1 MKKTAIAA
9 DLSETAAWYG
19 KLSSLGDFAQRRIPA
34 ELFPAFDT
42 WLSTAMRDGREQLGE
57 RWLDVYLTTP
67 MQRFAWA
74 PGVID
79 EHWWF
84 GLFMPSCD
92 SVGRYF
98 PLLIAQ
104 PREGAPQDGAALGQL
119 ERWYEHLVAAAMRT
133 LDERGTPVEALEEAL
148 RESPAWA
155 SAPGRDD
162 DDVAAAIRPPGRRTL
177 APGAELSH
185 WLPALATQSLL
196 DALAGCSL
204 WWPVGGEDEPATLRI
219 VRGLPWDEDF
229 VALLEGH

>member
-1 MKKTAIAA
+1 MSVAGDT
-9 DLSETAAWYG
+9 DVPGWFG
-19 KLSSLGDFAQRRIPA
+19 KISTLGDFAHRRLPPA
-34 ELFPAFDT
+34 WLQACDA
-42 WLSTAMRDGREQLGE
+42 WLSQALRASRALLGE

-104 PREGAPQDGAALGQL
+104 PREGAPQDGPALEQL
-119 ERWYEHLVAAAMRT
+119 DRWYEHLVAAAMRT

-148 RESPAWA
+148 RESPAWT
-155 SAPGRDD
+155 SAPARDD
-162 DDVAAAIRPPGRRTL
+162 DAGIRPGRRTL
-177 APGAELSH
+177 APQAVLPH

-204 WWPVGGEDEPATLRI
+204 WWPVEAQGEPATLRI

-229 VALLEGH
+229 VALLEGR